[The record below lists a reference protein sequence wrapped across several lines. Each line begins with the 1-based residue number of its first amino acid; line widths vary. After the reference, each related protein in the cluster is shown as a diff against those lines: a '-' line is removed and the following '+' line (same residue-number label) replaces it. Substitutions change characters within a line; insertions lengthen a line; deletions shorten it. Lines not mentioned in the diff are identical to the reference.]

1 MMKNR
6 FGANFG
12 YVTMRIDYSTLT
24 LTQDETFDVGDD
36 LDSTSSA
43 LSFLSNND

>member
-12 YVTMRIDYSTLT
+12 SVTMRIDYSTLT
-24 LTQDETFDVGDD
+24 LTEDEELYSDNDELNTTAATLDD
-36 LDSTSSA
+36 LLRD
-43 LSFLSNND
+43 